1 MIDFGTPNQRVGTS
15 LMVWP
20 WWVHNRVPAVCSSI
34 LQPKLAF
41 AQLPHVKFSPWTL
54 GGASWGF
61 KQCCVSPYLLVH
73 SWKIILDMYIY
84 IYYIYIYDNINFILY
99 YIIHIYYHIYNIYY
113 ILYIL
118 YIIYFKSY
126 IIYLY
131 HILYILYIIYYIYI
145 VYKFAKFGVVYW
157 QIQWTQLTIFMVV
170 RKNASGSN
178 EIPGTPW
185 VIKHPRQTKPMGFG
199 WEFPHW
205 DHRNGVFNMN
215 GG

>member
-84 IYYIYIYDNINFILY
+84 IILYIYDNINCILY

-126 IIYLY
+126 IIYF
-131 HILYILYIIYYIYI
+131 ISYIIYYI
-145 VYKFAKFGVVYW
+145 
-157 QIQWTQLTIFMVV
+157 
-170 RKNASGSN
+170 
-178 EIPGTPW
+178 
-185 VIKHPRQTKPMGFG
+185 
-199 WEFPHW
+199 
-205 DHRNGVFNMN
+205 
-215 GG
+215 